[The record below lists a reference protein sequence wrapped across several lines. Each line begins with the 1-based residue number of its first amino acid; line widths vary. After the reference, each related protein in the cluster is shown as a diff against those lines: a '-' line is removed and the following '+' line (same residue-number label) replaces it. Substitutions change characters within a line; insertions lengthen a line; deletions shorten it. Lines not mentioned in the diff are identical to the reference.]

1 MAEVVVVVAVG
12 LLVAGVVGSIL
23 PAVPSGLFSLVGV
36 WTYALFGSEPL
47 GPLAV
52 GGLTLAA
59 ISTVVVDHLGGP
71 VAATL
76 SGSSKRTALIAGVVG
91 FVLLFVLG
99 PLGIVAGVIGTV
111 FLLALTEGAD
121 RETAARWSI
130 YTAAGVLG
138 SALAQLLLTGTILF
152 AFVVGVVVG

>member
-1 MAEVVVVVAVG
+1 
-12 LLVAGVVGSIL
+12 
-23 PAVPSGLFSLVGV
+23 
-36 WTYALFGSEPL
+36 
-47 GPLAV
+47 
-52 GGLTLAA
+52 
-59 ISTVVVDHLGGP
+59 

-121 RETAARWSI
+121 RETAARRSI